1 MKHSDIR
8 LEDIDLSDLDGFWT
22 RPIAERDAA
31 FELLRRE
38 DPIRFYDEPDNEIIP
53 PGPGYY
59 ALTRHADIVD
69 ASRQPHLFQ
78 SGKGSNIADLP
89 PEFNDFFGSM
99 INMDDPRHAR
109 LRKLVAAGFTP
120 RMLQRNM
127 EDVEA
132 AAKQIVH
139 RLNEQES
146 GCDFVTACAAWL
158 PVKIICDMM
167 GIPESHYEFVFDQTN
182 IILSQGDP
190 EFIPEGAD
198 VVGMLL
204 GAGAALAELIDDIAG
219 SAAGND
225 GDTLTHALVN
235 AEIDGDKLTA
245 QELQSFFVL
254 LCAAGNE
261 TTRNSISWGLT
272 YLTDNPEQR
281 ELLISDL
288 DTHMPGA
295 VEEIVRTASPV
306 IHFRRTVTQDGA
318 QLGDKTFNE
327 GDKVVLFYGSGN
339 RDHDV
344 FDDPYAFDITRDNT
358 NHIGFGGPGPHF
370 CLGAHLARRQINVLY
385 KELLTQLPDIHASGE
400 PDRLRSSFINGV
412 KHLECAW

>member
-1 MKHSDIR
+1 MQLSEINLSDI
-8 LEDIDLSDLDGFWT
+8 EGFWT
-22 RPIAERDAA
+22 EPMAVREAA
-31 FELLRRE
+31 FETLRRE
-38 DPIRFYDEPDNEIIP
+38 DPIRFFPEAETEYLAA
-53 PGPGYY
+53 GPGYY
-59 ALTRHADIVD
+59 ALTKHADIVA
-69 ASRQPHLFQ
+69 ASRQADLFQ
-78 SGKGSNIADLP
+78 SGAGTNIPDLP
-89 PEFNDFFGSM
+89 PEFNEFFGSM

-109 LRKLVAAGFTP
+109 LRKLVSAGFTP

-127 EDVEA
+127 EDVDA
-132 AAKQIVH
+132 AAKTIVH
-139 RLNEQES
+139 RLQEAGP
-146 GCDFVTACAAWL
+146 GCDFVTTCAAWL

-167 GIPESHYEFVFDQTN
+167 GIPESQHEFVFDMTN

-190 EFIPEGAD
+190 EFVPEGQNPLEAF
-198 VVGMLL
+198 L
-204 GAGAALAELIDDIAG
+204 GAGAALAGLIDDIAG
-219 SAAGND
+219 KADGSD

-235 AEIDGDKLTA
+235 AEIDGDKLTR
-245 QELQSFFVL
+245 EEIQSFFVL

-272 YLTDNPEQR
+272 YLTNNPDQKA
-281 ELLISDL
+281 LLQSDL
-288 DTHMPGA
+288 DAHMPGA
-295 VEEIVRTASPV
+295 VEEIVRMASPV

-318 QLGDKTFNE
+318 RLSGTVFNE

-339 RDHDV
+339 RDDAV
-344 FDDPYAFDITRDNT
+344 FDDPYTFDITRDNT

-385 KELLTQLPDIHASGE
+385 TELLTQLPDIHAVGE

>member
-1 MKHSDIR
+1 MQLS
-8 LEDIDLSDLDGFWT
+8 EIDLSDIEGFWT
-22 RPIAERDAA
+22 EPMAVRDAA
-31 FELLRRE
+31 FETLRTE
-38 DPIRFYDEPDNEIIP
+38 DPIRFFAEQETEYLAA
-53 PGPGYY
+53 GPGYY
-59 ALTRHADIVD
+59 ALTRHADIVA
-69 ASRQPHLFQ
+69 ASRQADLFK
-78 SGKGSNIADLP
+78 SGAGTNIPDLP
-89 PEFNDFFGSM
+89 PEFNEFFGSM
-99 INMDDPRHAR
+99 INLDDPRHAR
-109 LRKLVAAGFTP
+109 LRKLVSAGFTP

-132 AAKQIVH
+132 AGKQIVE
-139 RLNEQES
+139 RLREQGP

-167 GIPESHYEFVFDQTN
+167 GIPESQHEFVFDMTN

-190 EFIPEGAD
+190 EFVPEDQNPLEAF
-198 VVGMLL
+198 L
-204 GAGAALAELIDDIAG
+204 GAGAALAGLIDEIANTADG
-219 SAAGND
+219 AD

-235 AEIDGDKLTA
+235 AEIEGDKLTR
-245 QELQSFFVL
+245 EEIQSFFVL

-272 YLTDNPEQR
+272 YLTDNPDQKALLQR
-281 ELLISDL
+281 DL

-295 VEEIVRTASPV
+295 VEEIVRLASPV
-306 IHFRRTVTQDGA
+306 IHFRRTVTQDGV
-318 QLGDKTFNE
+318 QLGDQIFDE

-339 RDHDV
+339 RDDAV

-385 KELLTQLPDIHASGE
+385 KEVLTQMPEIHAVGE
-400 PDRLRSSFINGV
+400 PDRLRSSFINGI

>member
-1 MKHSDIR
+1 MHLSEINLSDI
-8 LEDIDLSDLDGFWT
+8 EGFWT
-22 RPIAERDAA
+22 EPMAVREAA
-31 FELLRRE
+31 FETLRRE
-38 DPIRFYDEPDNEIIP
+38 DPIRFFPEAETEYLAA
-53 PGPGYY
+53 GPGYY
-59 ALTRHADIVD
+59 ALTKHADIVA
-69 ASRQPHLFQ
+69 ASRQANVFQ
-78 SGKGSNIADLP
+78 SGAGTNIPDLP
-89 PEFNDFFGSM
+89 PEFNEFFGSM

-109 LRKLVAAGFTP
+109 LRKLVSAGFTP
-120 RMLQRNM
+120 RMLQRNI
-127 EDVEA
+127 EDVDA
-132 AAKQIVH
+132 AAKTIVH
-139 RLNEQES
+139 RLQEAGP

-167 GIPESHYEFVFDQTN
+167 GIPESQHEFVFDMTN

-190 EFIPEGAD
+190 EFVPEGQNPLEAF
-198 VVGMLL
+198 L
-204 GAGAALAELIDDIAG
+204 GAGAALAGLIDDIAG
-219 SAAGND
+219 QADGSD

-235 AEIDGDKLTA
+235 AEIDGDKLTR
-245 QELQSFFVL
+245 EEIQSFFVL

-272 YLTDNPEQR
+272 YLTANPEQR
-281 ELLISDL
+281 ALLQSDL

-295 VEEIVRTASPV
+295 VEEIVRHASPV

-318 QLGDKTFNE
+318 RLGDTVFNE

-339 RDHDV
+339 RDDAV

-385 KELLTQLPDIHASGE
+385 KELLSQMPDIHAVGE

>member
-1 MKHSDIR
+1 MQLS
-8 LEDIDLSDLDGFWT
+8 EIDLSDIEGFWT
-22 RPIAERDAA
+22 EPMTAREAA
-31 FELLRRE
+31 FETLRRE
-38 DPIRFYDEPDNEIIP
+38 DPIRFFPELGTEYLAA
-53 PGPGYY
+53 GPGYY
-59 ALTRHADIVD
+59 ALTKHADIVA
-69 ASRQPHLFQ
+69 ASRQADLFQ
-78 SGKGSNIADLP
+78 SGAGTNIPDLP
-89 PEFNDFFGSM
+89 PEFNEFFGSM

-109 LRKLVAAGFTP
+109 LRKLVSAGFTP

-127 EDVEA
+127 EDVDA
-132 AAKQIVH
+132 AAKTIVH
-139 RLNEQES
+139 RLQEAGP
-146 GCDFVTACAAWL
+146 GCDFVTTCAAWL

-167 GIPESHYEFVFDQTN
+167 GIPESQHEFVFDMTN

-190 EFIPEGAD
+190 EFVPEGQNPLEAF
-198 VVGMLL
+198 L
-204 GAGAALAELIDDIAG
+204 GAGAALAGLIDDIAG
-219 SAAGND
+219 QADGSD

-235 AEIDGDKLTA
+235 AEIDGDKLTRD
-245 QELQSFFVL
+245 EIQSFFVL

-272 YLTDNPEQR
+272 YLTDNPEQKA
-281 ELLISDL
+281 LLQSDL

-295 VEEIVRTASPV
+295 VEEIVRHASPV

-318 QLGDKTFNE
+318 RLGDTVFNE

-339 RDHDV
+339 RDDAV

-370 CLGAHLARRQINVLY
+370 CLGAHLACRQINVLY
-385 KELLTQLPDIHASGE
+385 KELLSQMPDIHAVGE

>member
-1 MKHSDIR
+1 MHLSEINLSDI
-8 LEDIDLSDLDGFWT
+8 EGFWT
-22 RPIAERDAA
+22 EPMAVREAA
-31 FELLRRE
+31 FETLRRE
-38 DPIRFYDEPDNEIIP
+38 DPIRFFPEAETEYLAA
-53 PGPGYY
+53 GPGYY
-59 ALTRHADIVD
+59 ALTKHADIVA
-69 ASRQPHLFQ
+69 ASRQANVFQ
-78 SGKGSNIADLP
+78 SGAGTNIPDLP
-89 PEFNDFFGSM
+89 PEFNEFFGSM

-109 LRKLVAAGFTP
+109 LRKLVSAGFTP
-120 RMLQRNM
+120 RMLQRNI
-127 EDVEA
+127 EDVDA
-132 AAKQIVH
+132 AAKTIVH
-139 RLNEQES
+139 RLQEAGP

-167 GIPESHYEFVFDQTN
+167 GIPESQHEFVFDMTN

-190 EFIPEGAD
+190 EFVPEGQNPLEAF
-198 VVGMLL
+198 L
-204 GAGAALAELIDDIAG
+204 GAGAALAGLIDDIAG
-219 SAAGND
+219 QADGSD

-235 AEIDGDKLTA
+235 AEIDGDKLTR
-245 QELQSFFVL
+245 EEIQSFFVL

-272 YLTDNPEQR
+272 YLTANPEQR
-281 ELLISDL
+281 ALLQSDL

-295 VEEIVRTASPV
+295 VEEIVRHASPV

-318 QLGDKTFNE
+318 RLGDTVFND

-339 RDHDV
+339 RDDAV

-385 KELLTQLPDIHASGE
+385 KELLSQMPDIHAVGE

>member
-1 MKHSDIR
+1 MQLSEINLSDI
-8 LEDIDLSDLDGFWT
+8 EGFWT
-22 RPIAERDAA
+22 EPMAVREAA
-31 FELLRRE
+31 FEALRRE
-38 DPIRFYDEPDNEIIP
+38 DPIRFFPEAETEYLAA
-53 PGPGYY
+53 GPGYY
-59 ALTRHADIVD
+59 ALTKHADIVA
-69 ASRQPHLFQ
+69 ASRQADLFQ
-78 SGKGSNIADLP
+78 SGAGTNIPDLP
-89 PEFNDFFGSM
+89 PEFNEFFGSM

-109 LRKLVAAGFTP
+109 LRKLVSAGFTP

-127 EDVEA
+127 EDVDA
-132 AAKQIVH
+132 AAKTIVH
-139 RLNEQES
+139 RLQEAGP
-146 GCDFVTACAAWL
+146 GCDFVTTCAAWL

-167 GIPESHYEFVFDQTN
+167 GIPESQHEFVFDMTN

-190 EFIPEGAD
+190 EFVPEGQNPLEAF
-198 VVGMLL
+198 L
-204 GAGAALAELIDDIAG
+204 GAGAALAGLIDDIAG
-219 SAAGND
+219 QADGSD

-235 AEIDGDKLTA
+235 AEIDGDKLTR
-245 QELQSFFVL
+245 EEIQSFFVL

-272 YLTDNPEQR
+272 YLTDNPEQKA
-281 ELLISDL
+281 LLQSDL

-295 VEEIVRTASPV
+295 VEEIVRHASPV

-318 QLGDKTFNE
+318 RLGDTVFNE

-339 RDHDV
+339 RDDAV

-385 KELLTQLPDIHASGE
+385 KELLSQMPDIHAVGE
-400 PDRLRSSFINGV
+400 PNRLRSSFINGV

>member
-1 MKHSDIR
+1 MQLS
-8 LEDIDLSDLDGFWT
+8 EIDLSDIAGFW
-22 RPIAERDAA
+22 AEPMTVREAT
-31 FELLRRE
+31 FETLRRE
-38 DPIRFYDEPDNEIIP
+38 DPIRFFPELETEYLPA
-53 PGPGYY
+53 GPGYY
-59 ALTRHADIVD
+59 ALTKHADIVA
-69 ASRQPHLFQ
+69 ASRQPELFQ
-78 SGKGSNIADLP
+78 SGAGTNIPDLP

-109 LRKLVAAGFTP
+109 LRKLVSAGFTP

-127 EDVEA
+127 EDVDA
-132 AAKQIVH
+132 AAKTIVH
-139 RLNEQES
+139 RLQEAGP

-167 GIPESHYEFVFDQTN
+167 GIPESQHEFVFDMTN

-190 EFIPEGAD
+190 EFVPEDQNPLEAF
-198 VVGMLL
+198 L
-204 GAGAALAELIDDIAG
+204 GAGAALAQLIDDIADQADG
-219 SAAGND
+219 SD

-235 AEIDGDKLTA
+235 AEIDGDKLTR
-245 QELQSFFVL
+245 EEIQSFFVL
-254 LCAAGNE
+254 LCTAGNE

-272 YLTDNPEQR
+272 YLTANPEQKA
-281 ELLISDL
+281 LLQSDL
-288 DTHMPGA
+288 EAHMPGA
-295 VEEIVRTASPV
+295 VEEIVRHASPV

-318 QLGDKTFNE
+318 RLGDTVFNE

-339 RDHDV
+339 RDDAV

-385 KELLTQLPDIHASGE
+385 KELLSQMPDIHAVGE

>member
-1 MKHSDIR
+1 MQLSEINLSDI
-8 LEDIDLSDLDGFWT
+8 EGFWT
-22 RPIAERDAA
+22 EPVAVREAA
-31 FELLRRE
+31 FETLRRE
-38 DPIRFYDEPDNEIIP
+38 DPIRFFPEAETEYLAA
-53 PGPGYY
+53 GPGYY
-59 ALTRHADIVD
+59 ALTKHADIVA
-69 ASRQPHLFQ
+69 ASRQADLFQ
-78 SGKGSNIADLP
+78 SGAGTNIPDLP
-89 PEFNDFFGSM
+89 PEFNEFFGSM

-109 LRKLVAAGFTP
+109 LRKLVSAGFTP
-120 RMLQRNM
+120 RMLQRNI
-127 EDVEA
+127 EDVDA
-132 AAKQIVH
+132 AAKTIVH
-139 RLNEQES
+139 RLQEAGP

-167 GIPESHYEFVFDQTN
+167 GIPESQHEFVFDMTN

-190 EFIPEGAD
+190 EFVPEGQNPLEAF
-198 VVGMLL
+198 L
-204 GAGAALAELIDDIAG
+204 GAGAALAGLIDDIAG
-219 SAAGND
+219 QADGSD

-235 AEIDGDKLTA
+235 AEIDGDKLTR
-245 QELQSFFVL
+245 EEIQSFFVL

-272 YLTDNPEQR
+272 YLTANPEQR
-281 ELLISDL
+281 ALLQSDL

-295 VEEIVRTASPV
+295 VEEIVRHASPV

-318 QLGDKTFNE
+318 RLGDTVFNE

-339 RDHDV
+339 RDDAV

-385 KELLTQLPDIHASGE
+385 KELLSQMPDIYAVGE

>member
-1 MKHSDIR
+1 MQLS
-8 LEDIDLSDLDGFWT
+8 EIDLSDIEGFWT
-22 RPIAERDAA
+22 EPMTAREAA
-31 FELLRRE
+31 FETLRRE
-38 DPIRFYDEPDNEIIP
+38 DPIRFFPELGTEYLAA
-53 PGPGYY
+53 GPGYY
-59 ALTRHADIVD
+59 ALTKHADIVA
-69 ASRQPHLFQ
+69 ASRQADLFQ
-78 SGKGSNIADLP
+78 SGAGTNIPDLP
-89 PEFNDFFGSM
+89 PEFNEFFGSM

-109 LRKLVAAGFTP
+109 LRKLVSAGFTP

-127 EDVEA
+127 EDVDA
-132 AAKQIVH
+132 AAKTIVH
-139 RLNEQES
+139 RLQEAGP

-167 GIPESHYEFVFDQTN
+167 GIPESQHEFVFDMTN

-190 EFIPEGAD
+190 EFVPEGQNPLEAF
-198 VVGMLL
+198 L
-204 GAGAALAELIDDIAG
+204 GAGAALAGLIDDIAG
-219 SAAGND
+219 QADGSD

-235 AEIDGDKLTA
+235 AEIDGDKLTR
-245 QELQSFFVL
+245 EEIQSFFVL

-272 YLTDNPEQR
+272 YLTANPEQKA
-281 ELLISDL
+281 LLQSDL

-295 VEEIVRTASPV
+295 VEEIVRHASPV
-306 IHFRRTVTQDGA
+306 IHFRRTVTQDDA
-318 QLGDKTFNE
+318 RLGDTVFNA

-339 RDHDV
+339 RDDAV

-385 KELLTQLPDIHASGE
+385 KELLSQMPDIHAVGE
-400 PDRLRSSFINGV
+400 PDRLRSNFINGV

>member
-1 MKHSDIR
+1 MQLSDIN
-8 LEDIDLSDLDGFWT
+8 LSDIEGFWT
-22 RPIAERDAA
+22 EPMVVREAA
-31 FELLRRE
+31 FETLRRE
-38 DPIRFYDEPDNEIIP
+38 DPIRFFPEAETEYLAA
-53 PGPGYY
+53 GPGYY
-59 ALTRHADIVD
+59 ALTKHADIVA
-69 ASRQPHLFQ
+69 ASRQADLFQ
-78 SGKGSNIADLP
+78 SGAGTNIPDLP
-89 PEFNDFFGSM
+89 PEFNEFFGSM

-109 LRKLVAAGFTP
+109 LRKLVSAGFTP
-120 RMLQRNM
+120 RMLQRNI
-127 EDVEA
+127 EDVDA
-132 AAKQIVH
+132 AAKTIVH
-139 RLNEQES
+139 RLQEAGP

-167 GIPESHYEFVFDQTN
+167 GIPESQHEFVFDMTN

-190 EFIPEGAD
+190 EFVPEGQNPLEAF
-198 VVGMLL
+198 L
-204 GAGAALAELIDDIAG
+204 GAGAALAGLIDDIAG
-219 SAAGND
+219 QADGSD

-235 AEIDGDKLTA
+235 AEIDGDKLTRD
-245 QELQSFFVL
+245 EIQSFFVL

-272 YLTDNPEQR
+272 YLTDNPEQKA
-281 ELLISDL
+281 LLQSDL
-288 DTHMPGA
+288 GTHMPGA
-295 VEEIVRTASPV
+295 VEEIVRHASPV

-318 QLGDKTFNE
+318 RLGDTVFNE

-339 RDHDV
+339 RDDAV

-385 KELLTQLPDIHASGE
+385 KELLSQMPDIHAVGE
-400 PDRLRSSFINGV
+400 PNRLRSSFINGV

>member
-1 MKHSDIR
+1 MQLS
-8 LEDIDLSDLDGFWT
+8 EIDLSDIEGFWT
-22 RPIAERDAA
+22 EPMTAREAA
-31 FELLRRE
+31 FETLRRE
-38 DPIRFYDEPDNEIIP
+38 DPIRFFPELGTEYLAA
-53 PGPGYY
+53 GPGYY
-59 ALTRHADIVD
+59 ALTKHADIMA
-69 ASRQPHLFQ
+69 ASRQADLFQ
-78 SGKGSNIADLP
+78 SGAGTNIPDLP
-89 PEFNDFFGSM
+89 PEFNEFFGSM

-109 LRKLVAAGFTP
+109 LRKLVSAGFTP

-127 EDVEA
+127 EDVDA
-132 AAKQIVH
+132 AAKTIVH
-139 RLNEQES
+139 RLQEAGP
-146 GCDFVTACAAWL
+146 GCDFVTTCAAWL

-167 GIPESHYEFVFDQTN
+167 GIPESQHEFVFDMTN

-190 EFIPEGAD
+190 EFVPEGQNPLEAF
-198 VVGMLL
+198 LS
-204 GAGAALAELIDDIAG
+204 AGAALAGLIDDIAG
-219 SAAGND
+219 QADGSD

-235 AEIDGDKLTA
+235 AEIDGDKLTRD
-245 QELQSFFVL
+245 EIQSFFVL

-272 YLTDNPEQR
+272 YLTDNPEQKA
-281 ELLISDL
+281 LLQSDL

-295 VEEIVRTASPV
+295 VEEIVRHASPV

-318 QLGDKTFNE
+318 RLGDTVFNE

-339 RDHDV
+339 RDDAV

-385 KELLTQLPDIHASGE
+385 KELLSQMPDIHAVGE
-400 PDRLRSSFINGV
+400 PNRLRSSFINGV

>member
-1 MKHSDIR
+1 MQLS
-8 LEDIDLSDLDGFWT
+8 EIDLSDIAGFW
-22 RPIAERDAA
+22 AEPMTVREAA
-31 FELLRRE
+31 FETLRRE
-38 DPIRFYDEPDNEIIP
+38 DPIRFFPELETEYLPA
-53 PGPGYY
+53 GPGYY
-59 ALTRHADIVD
+59 ALTKHADIVA
-69 ASRQPHLFQ
+69 ASRQPELFQ
-78 SGKGSNIADLP
+78 SGAGTNIPDLP

-109 LRKLVAAGFTP
+109 LRKLVSAGFTP
-120 RMLQRNM
+120 RMLQRNV
-127 EDVEA
+127 EDVDA
-132 AAKQIVH
+132 AAKTIIH
-139 RLNEQES
+139 RLQEAGP

-158 PVKIICDMM
+158 PVKTICDMM
-167 GIPESHYEFVFDQTN
+167 GIPESQHEFVFDMTN

-190 EFIPEGAD
+190 EFVPEGQNPLEAF
-198 VVGMLL
+198 L
-204 GAGAALAELIDDIAG
+204 GAGAALAQLIDDIADQADG
-219 SAAGND
+219 SD
-225 GDTLTHALVN
+225 GVTLTHALVN
-235 AEIDGDKLTA
+235 AEIDGDKLTR
-245 QELQSFFVL
+245 EEIQSFFVL

-272 YLTDNPEQR
+272 YLTANPEQKA
-281 ELLISDL
+281 LLQSDL
-288 DTHMPGA
+288 EAHMPGA
-295 VEEIVRTASPV
+295 VEEIVRHASPV

-318 QLGDKTFNE
+318 RLGDTVFNE

-339 RDHDV
+339 RDDAV

-385 KELLTQLPDIHASGE
+385 KELLSRMPDIHAVGE

>member
-1 MKHSDIR
+1 MQLS
-8 LEDIDLSDLDGFWT
+8 EIDLSDIEGFWT
-22 RPIAERDAA
+22 EPMTAREAA
-31 FELLRRE
+31 FETLRRE
-38 DPIRFYDEPDNEIIP
+38 DPIRFFPELGTEYLAA
-53 PGPGYY
+53 GPGYY
-59 ALTRHADIVD
+59 ALTKHADIVA
-69 ASRQPHLFQ
+69 ASRQADLFQ
-78 SGKGSNIADLP
+78 SGAGTNIPDLP
-89 PEFNDFFGSM
+89 PEFNEFFGSM

-109 LRKLVAAGFTP
+109 LRKLVSAGFTP

-127 EDVEA
+127 EDVDA
-132 AAKQIVH
+132 AAKTIVH
-139 RLNEQES
+139 RLQEAGP
-146 GCDFVTACAAWL
+146 GCDFVTTCAAWL

-167 GIPESHYEFVFDQTN
+167 GIPESQHEFVFDMTN

-190 EFIPEGAD
+190 EFVPEGQNPLEAF
-198 VVGMLL
+198 LS
-204 GAGAALAELIDDIAG
+204 AGAALAGLIDDIAG
-219 SAAGND
+219 QADGSD

-235 AEIDGDKLTA
+235 AEIDGDKLTRD
-245 QELQSFFVL
+245 EIQSFFVL

-272 YLTDNPEQR
+272 YLTDNPEQKA
-281 ELLISDL
+281 LLQSDL

-295 VEEIVRTASPV
+295 VEEIVRHASPV

-318 QLGDKTFNE
+318 RLGDTVFNE

-339 RDHDV
+339 RDDAV

-370 CLGAHLARRQINVLY
+370 CLGAHLARHQINVLY
-385 KELLTQLPDIHASGE
+385 KELLSQMPDIHAVGE
-400 PDRLRSSFINGV
+400 PNRLRSSFINGV

>member
-1 MKHSDIR
+1 MQLSEINLSDI
-8 LEDIDLSDLDGFWT
+8 EGFWT
-22 RPIAERDAA
+22 EPMVVREAA
-31 FELLRRE
+31 FETLRRE
-38 DPIRFYDEPDNEIIP
+38 DPIRFFPEAETEYLAA
-53 PGPGYY
+53 GPGYY
-59 ALTRHADIVD
+59 ALTKHADIVA
-69 ASRQPHLFQ
+69 ASRQADLFQ
-78 SGKGSNIADLP
+78 SGAGTNIPDLP
-89 PEFNDFFGSM
+89 PEFNEFFGSM

-109 LRKLVAAGFTP
+109 LRKLVSAGFTP
-120 RMLQRNM
+120 RMLQRNI
-127 EDVEA
+127 EDVDA
-132 AAKQIVH
+132 AAKTIVH
-139 RLNEQES
+139 RLQEAGP

-167 GIPESHYEFVFDQTN
+167 GIPESQHEFVFDMTN

-190 EFIPEGAD
+190 EFVPEGQNPLEAF
-198 VVGMLL
+198 L
-204 GAGAALAELIDDIAG
+204 GAGAALAGLIDDIAG
-219 SAAGND
+219 QADGSD

-235 AEIDGDKLTA
+235 AEIDGDKLTR
-245 QELQSFFVL
+245 EEIQSFFVL

-272 YLTDNPEQR
+272 YLTANPEQKA
-281 ELLISDL
+281 LLQSDL

-295 VEEIVRTASPV
+295 VEEIVRHASPV

-318 QLGDKTFNE
+318 RLVDTVFNE

-339 RDHDV
+339 RDDAV

-385 KELLTQLPDIHASGE
+385 KELLSQMPDIHAVGE

>member
-1 MKHSDIR
+1 MQLS
-8 LEDIDLSDLDGFWT
+8 EIDLSDIEGFWT
-22 RPIAERDAA
+22 EPMTAREAA
-31 FELLRRE
+31 FETLRRE
-38 DPIRFYDEPDNEIIP
+38 DPIRFFPELGTVYLAA
-53 PGPGYY
+53 GPGYY
-59 ALTRHADIVD
+59 ALTKHADIVA
-69 ASRQPHLFQ
+69 ASRQANVFQ
-78 SGKGSNIADLP
+78 SGAGTNIPDLP
-89 PEFNDFFGSM
+89 PEFNEFFGSM

-109 LRKLVAAGFTP
+109 LRKLVSAGFTP

-127 EDVEA
+127 EDVDA
-132 AAKQIVH
+132 AAKTIVH
-139 RLNEQES
+139 RLQEAGP
-146 GCDFVTACAAWL
+146 GCDFVTTCAAWL

-167 GIPESHYEFVFDQTN
+167 GIPESQHEFVFDMTN

-190 EFIPEGAD
+190 EFVPEGQNPLEAF
-198 VVGMLL
+198 L
-204 GAGAALAELIDDIAG
+204 GAGAALAGLIDDIAG
-219 SAAGND
+219 QADGSD

-235 AEIDGDKLTA
+235 AEIDGDKLTR
-245 QELQSFFVL
+245 EEIQSFFVL

-272 YLTDNPEQR
+272 YLTANPEQKA
-281 ELLISDL
+281 LLQSDL

-295 VEEIVRTASPV
+295 VEEIVRHASPV

-318 QLGDKTFNE
+318 RLGDTVFNE

-339 RDHDV
+339 RDDAV

-385 KELLTQLPDIHASGE
+385 KELLSQMPDIHAVGE
-400 PDRLRSSFINGV
+400 PNRLRSSFINGV